1 MTYCYFTEIFLS
13 YHEKVND
20 INVFMI
26 KPYIRSVTNFL
37 ITWSLLEYI
46 WDDSQIIILSGDIET
61 NPGPKHS
68 FSSQGLKI
76 CHKNLNRL
84 LPHMYKKFIYCQPSC
99 LSTN

>member
-1 MTYCYFTEIFLS
+1 MTYSYFTEIFLS
-13 YHEKVND
+13 YHEKVKG

-61 NPGPKHS
+61 NPGPKQS

-84 LPHMYKKFIYCQPSC
+84 LSQMYKKFIYCQPSC